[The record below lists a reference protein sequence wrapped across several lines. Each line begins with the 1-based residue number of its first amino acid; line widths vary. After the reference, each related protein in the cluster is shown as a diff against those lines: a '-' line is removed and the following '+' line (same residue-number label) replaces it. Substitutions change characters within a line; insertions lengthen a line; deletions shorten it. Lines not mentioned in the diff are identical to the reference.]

1 MTDLLE
7 VPDSLVVASLFLNQL
22 QIDGIESIL
31 LILLILPLTL
41 ELQPVWWWVG
51 SITLVLT
58 YLASVLFNALQK
70 LLHLSEE

>member
-1 MTDLLE
+1 ME
-7 VPDSLVVASLFLNQL
+7 VPDSLVVASLFLHQL

-31 LILLILPLTL
+31 LILLILPLML

-70 LLHLSEE
+70 LLH